1 MFVWVNEKGMPSPEI
16 GLFILVSCLQLVG
29 FFFGKSKVCGRFI
42 QISAPEICLWFLCE
56 ISGMLYMIRLKICV
70 VVVLMDSLYTHIYIY
85 IYINIHNI
93 YTSFLS
99 TISPS
104 GKSKDVSFY
113 VSIGHRQTMALQGV
127 RTWKGGSEVTG
138 GWKVYTTR
146 KGWNLKMPWQ
156 CQWHFGRDSERNRHC
171 IRWEFVGFL
180 GSMTRFFESTML
192 KNIFVFYLLLS
203 TTKLVEVDISN
214 TFGDQTLILHCHLS
228 NVQNWLMTFYCTD
241 RFVGIL
247 TMACCNPYTTR

>member
-1 MFVWVNEKGMPSPEI
+1 MPSPEI

-29 FFFGKSKVCGRFI
+29 FFLANPRFVEDLFKFLPLKYVC
-42 QISAPEICLWFLCE
+42 
-56 ISGMLYMIRLKICV
+56 
-70 VVVLMDSLYTHIYIY
+70 DSYVKFRVCYTWYVWKYVWLLFWWTVYTHTYIY

-113 VSIGHRQTMALQGV
+113 VSIGHRQTMALQGL